1 MAVFRV
7 EKNRNYTVMSNVHLR
22 DRSLPLKAKGLLSL
36 ILSLPD
42 GWDFTLKGLAKLS
55 ADGLDSTRSAIRAL
69 EKSGYIIRR
78 QLYDGQG
85 RFAKNEYTVFESP
98 QPVSPSSD
106 IPLSGNPTTG
116 NPATATPLA
125 GSPMQ
130 LNTIGVNNQVS
141 NTLLSNYP
149 SINLDGMD
157 AMEMRNEYEELIR
170 ENLEIDILS
179 QDSRYDIARVNEMV
193 EIMLDAI
200 CSQSPTIRING
211 ADIPHEVVKSRFLK
225 LDSSH
230 IEYVLHAMDQCPSD
244 IRNIRAYMLTTLY
257 NAPVTMDNYGRF
269 RTSQILCGMFRQST
283 PKAEGSTRPK
293 KEVGRR
299 QLTPCKPFARKAFQR
314 PLFKSAYVFT

>member
-98 QPVSPSSD
+98 QSFSPASASPS
-106 IPLSGNPTTG
+106 
-116 NPATATPLA
+116 AER
-125 GSPMQ
+125 PMQ
-130 LNTIGVNNQVS
+130 LNTIGVNNQGS
-141 NTLLSNYP
+141 NTLLNNYP

-170 ENLEIDILS
+170 DNLEIDILS

-257 NAPVTMDNYGRF
+257 NAPVTMDNYY
-269 RTSQILCGMFRQST
+269 SALVNHDLY
-283 PKAEGSTRPK
+283 GSK
-293 KEVGRR
+293 
-299 QLTPCKPFARKAFQR
+299 
-314 PLFKSAYVFT
+314 